1 MKLKEKFTAIQ
12 LRKEGH
18 SYPKIL
24 KTVNVSKSTLSL
36 WLRDIDLTPQQQKK
50 LLRGREISRYAAA
63 KKKKELRI
71 LKTNEIIKKGK
82 EEIKDF
88 IDNSLFTTGLA
99 LYWSEGAKNSSES
112 VRFANSDE
120 FMIKLIMRWFREICN
135 VPEKKFRVQV
145 HMHELHCSSDLE
157 GYWSRVTGIPSNQFY
172 RTYVKKTSL
181 GQRRNILYNGT
192 CSVTISNKEL
202 FRKIMGWKLGIQKYF
217 NISP

>member
-1 MKLKEKFTAIQ
+1 M
-12 LRKEGH
+12 
-18 SYPKIL
+18 
-24 KTVNVSKSTLSL
+24 

-82 EEIKDF
+82 EEIPGLAG
-88 IDNSLFTTGLA
+88 NSLFTTGLA
-99 LYWSEGAKNSSES
+99 LYWAEGAKNSSES

-120 FMIKLIMRWFREICN
+120 NMIKLIMRWFREICN

-145 HMHELHCSSDLE
+145 HMHELHCRSDLE
-157 GYWSRVTGIPSNQFY
+157 EYWSKIVGIPRNQFY
-172 RTYVKKTSL
+172 KTYVKKTSL

-192 CSVTISNKEL
+192 CSVTISSKEL
-202 FRKIMGWKLGIQKYF
+202 FRKIVGWKLGIQKYF